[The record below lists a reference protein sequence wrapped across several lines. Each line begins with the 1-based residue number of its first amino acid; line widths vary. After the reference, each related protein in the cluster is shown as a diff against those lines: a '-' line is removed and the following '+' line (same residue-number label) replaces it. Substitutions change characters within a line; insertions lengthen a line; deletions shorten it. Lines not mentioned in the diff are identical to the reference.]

1 MKKVVITQSNYIPW
15 KGYFDS
21 IDKVDTVILYD
32 DMQYTKRDWRNRNK
46 IKTESGLKWLSV
58 PVQVKGKYFQKINET
73 LVSES
78 DWNEKHFNQIRQ
90 SYRKAPCY
98 KSQIDWVE
106 NLYAN
111 CKHQNL
117 SHINQY
123 FIEKINAFLGINTK
137 ILRSEEF
144 NLVEGKTEKLVSIC
158 KELKATDYYSGP
170 AAKNYMKEDL
180 FSKENISIHYFNYNN
195 YPEYPQIHGDF
206 EHGVSILDLIFNLG
220 EQTKDYYRN
229 GK

>member
-1 MKKVVITQSNYIPW
+1 MKGIITQSNYIPW

-21 IDKVDTVILYD
+21 IQKVDVFVIYD
-32 DMQYTKRDWRNRNK
+32 DMQYTKRDWRNRNL
-46 IKTESGLKWLSV
+46 IKTANGLKWLSI

-78 DWNEKHFNQIRQ
+78 NWNEKHFNQIKE
-90 SYRKAPCY
+90 SYRKAPYY
-98 KSQIDWVE
+98 KSQISWIE
-106 NLYAN
+106 SLYSN
-111 CKHQNL
+111 CNQTNL

-123 FIEKINAFLGINTK
+123 FIEHINKFLGINTK

-144 NLVEGKTEKLVSIC
+144 QLVEGKTEKLLAVC
-158 KELKATDYYSGP
+158 KDINISDYFSGP
-170 AAKNYMKEDL
+170 AAKEYLQENL
-180 FSKENISIHYFNYNN
+180 FTQEKISVHYFDYSD
-195 YPEYPQIHGDF
+195 YPKYPQIHGTF

-220 EQTKDYYRN
+220 EQAKEYYKN